1 MNIKALSD
9 ILVEE
14 EQKLAELRSEGTS
27 DALIENLQQEYRDI
41 DAALQAHLRQKE
53 QHQSNKGKLRADL
66 DKLSS
71 RDDRYQNERNQMR
84 VSLATLQNEYC
95 ESIENSRGYGLIEAD
110 SQISDHELG

>member
-53 QHQSNKGKLRADL
+53 
-66 DKLSS
+66 
-71 RDDRYQNERNQMR
+71 
-84 VSLATLQNEYC
+84 
-95 ESIENSRGYGLIEAD
+95 
-110 SQISDHELG
+110 